1 MEQRPSPL
9 SNEDFAS
16 LLPWDLSPSIHDR
29 HVSLMLLDQGHDNK
43 MTPDETLSN
52 HAQLRGG
59 ADEEACAKQHAF
71 TVISIHTGGTR
82 KAACQVTVLHVRQ
95 AHSKHIHANI
105 YL

>member
-1 MEQRPSPL
+1 MRL
-9 SNEDFAS
+9 TT
-16 LLPWDLSPSIHDR
+16 
-29 HVSLMLLDQGHDNK
+29 NK
-43 MTPDETLSN
+43 MSADKTLSN

-71 TVISIHTGGTR
+71 TVIAIHTGGTR

-95 AHSKHIHANI
+95 AHSKRIHANI